1 MFFFLLPDVNNFFC
15 WRHFLQV
22 FGSRRPMAAAVVI
35 IIQLLCLYRQD
46 IHTFMNIYKA
56 RIFPL
61 ALPQHTGREFA

>member
-1 MFFFLLPDVNNFFC
+1 VA
-15 WRHFLQV
+15 
-22 FGSRRPMAAAVVI
+22 RRPLAAAVVI

-56 RIFPL
+56 RISLL